1 MNSIA
6 KQVCW
11 CVGLA
16 CVLAPGAY
24 AGEKETHENPMYK
37 HWAQFKPGTFV
48 VLEQINETADEK
60 SVTTTTYTLK
70 EVTAQKAVVE
80 MKQVFQAG
88 DERIENEPQIEEH
101 PATYTVEKT
110 EAKPEHQ
117 QQGELPGYKTEKGEE
132 KLEVAGQKVA
142 TEWLRTEFK
151 QGPMV
156 MVSKT
161 WTSDKFP
168 GQVVKTVMETT
179 GEYPTK
185 TTTRVVKF
193 EIKQ

>member
-6 KQVCW
+6 KHVCW
-11 CVGLA
+11 CIALVW
-16 CVLAPGAY
+16 VLAPAVYG
-24 AGEKETHENPMYK
+24 GEKETHENPIYK

-48 VLEQINETADEK
+48 VLEQINETGDEK
-60 SVTTTTYTLK
+60 SVTITTYTLK
-70 EVTAQKAVVE
+70 EVTARKAVVE
-80 MKQVFQAG
+80 MKQVAKMG
-88 DERIENEPQIEEH
+88 DETFENEPQIEEH

-110 EAKPEHQ
+110 EAPPEHQ
-117 QQGELPGYKTEKGEE
+117 QQELPGYKMEKGEE

-151 QGPMV
+151 QGPMM
-156 MVSKT
+156 MVTKT

-168 GQVVKTVMETT
+168 GQVVKTVMEST

-193 EIKQ
+193 EIKK